1 MAIPV
6 TNAAWTT
13 QGPTKTGQILAGNP
27 LSEAETALIGTTTI
41 VLDGTLLVATVNF
54 IDGTQVL
61 NAAPTAIIATA
72 CGGTQ
77 QAVAAV
83 GVQSVTA
90 ITATSF
96 TVALTGAGT
105 AANTLKIAFIAVK

>member
-6 TNAAWTT
+6 TNAAYVL

-27 LSEAETALIGTTTI
+27 LSEAETALIGSSTI
-41 VLDGTLLVATVNF
+41 VLDGALTTATINF

-61 NAAPTAIIATA
+61 NAAPSAVFASA
-72 CGGTQ
+72 CGGT
-77 QAVAAV
+77 AAV
-83 GVQSVTA
+83 GVLAVTA

-96 TVALTGAGT
+96 AVTLSGAGT
-105 AANTLKIAFIAVK
+105 NAQTLKIAFIAVK

>member
-6 TNAAWTT
+6 TNAAYVL

-27 LSEAETALIGTTTI
+27 LSEAETALIGSSTI
-41 VLDGTLLVATVNF
+41 VLDGTLLVATINF

-61 NAAPTAIIATA
+61 GAAPTAVFAQA
-72 CGGTQ
+72 VGGTQ
-77 QAVAAV
+77 LAGTAI
-83 GVQSVTA
+83 GVLAVTA